1 MQTLRVT
8 HSHFAICGFKK
19 SRMGVY
25 SILFLAA
32 GLFVGA
38 LAIDCNKNLLP
49 DLSYKLSGTELAFP
63 CKSTENIYKQTGRY
77 IPKNVIA
84 TRLQVYQDNAIVALP
99 RYKHGVPYTL
109 AKFSLKSKGCKAIL
123 EPFPC
128 WSIQEEGNCEALQ
141 NVIDIV
147 LDPND
152 ILWVLDLGICNTL
165 EQPIRRCPPKIVA
178 INAATGIV
186 VKVVDLSPF
195 ILPESRPQYILVDY
209 APDGTAFVYVSD
221 AGTGSILV
229 YNVSLAKV
237 FRVVLPAAAVP
248 ESKDVLYIA
257 LARKS
262 CGNVIYLTYLSS
274 PKLFSIRTE
283 LIYQGQANGCVVE
296 AGVNPPGTKIVM
308 LGTDN
313 GAAIFFRYKG
323 ESDIFIWNSETT
335 FKPENFLLVQ
345 KGGDCR
351 LSTQVVPGYKRLMWA
366 LESNFYDYIANTVGC
381 LGASMYVQPLIKTC
395 E

>member
-1 MQTLRVT
+1 
-8 HSHFAICGFKK
+8 
-19 SRMGVY
+19 MGVY
-25 SILFLAA
+25 SVILLAA

-84 TRLQVYQDNAIVALP
+84 TRLQVYQENAIVALP

-237 FRVVLPAAAVP
+237 FRVVLPPAAIP
-248 ESKDVLYIA
+248 QNKDVLYIA

-262 CGNVIYLTYLSS
+262 CGSVIYLTYLSS
-274 PKLFSIRTE
+274 PKLFSIRCD
-283 LIYQGQANGCVVE
+283 LIYTGQANGCVVE
-296 AGVNPPGTKIVM
+296 AGVNPPGTKLVM

-323 ESDIFIWNSETT
+323 ESDIFIWNSETA

-351 LSTQVVPGYKRLMWA
+351 LATQVVPGYKRLMWA
-366 LESNFYDYIANTVGC
+366 LESNFYDYISNTVGC
-381 LGASMYVQPLIKTC
+381 LGASMVVQPLIKTC

>member
-1 MQTLRVT
+1 
-8 HSHFAICGFKK
+8 
-19 SRMGVY
+19 MGVY
-25 SILFLAA
+25 SILFLCVGFFA
-32 GLFVGA
+32 GVFS
-38 LAIDCNKNLLP
+38 IDCNKNLLS

-84 TRLQVYQDNAIVALP
+84 TRLQVYQESAIVALP

-109 AKFSLKSKGCKAIL
+109 AKISLKSRGCKAIL

-141 NVIDIV
+141 NVIDMV

-186 VKVVDLSPF
+186 VKIVDLSPY

-221 AGTGSILV
+221 AGTGSLLV
-229 YNVSLAKV
+229 YNVSLNKV
-237 FRVVLPAAAVP
+237 FKVVLPPAAV
-248 ESKDVLYIA
+248 SDNKDVLYIA

-262 CGNVIYLTYLSS
+262 CGSVIYLTYLSS

-296 AGVNPPGTKIVM
+296 AGVNPPGTKIVI

-323 ESDIFIWNSETT
+323 ESDIFIWNSETD

-351 LSTQVVPGYKRLMWA
+351 LATQVVPGYKRLMWA
-366 LESNFYDYIANTVGC
+366 LESNFYDYISNTVGC
-381 LGASMYVQPLIKTC
+381 LGASMVVQPLIKTC